1 MREGVDNVEVQEVS
15 EVWGPGGGGYVLVI
29 WTDVPGRGTE
39 GWAVLEADAVFED

>member
-1 MREGVDNVEVQEVS
+1 MRERVDNGEAREVS
-15 EVWGPGGGGYVLVI
+15 EVWGPGGVGYALVI